1 VAKTDPSIELARDIG
16 SFAYDPLKHA
26 RYAFPWGE
34 PGPLE
39 NVQGP
44 RVWQRG
50 LKETI
55 RDHLANPETRF
66 TPCRIAVATG
76 HGVGKSAEI
85 GMLSKWALDCW
96 VDARVVITAN
106 TETQLT
112 TKTSP
117 EVNKWHKL
125 AITRDWFKAATMKI
139 SSKEPGHEDS
149 WRLDFVTWSANNT
162 EAFAGLHNVGRLILV
177 MMDEGSGIDDKVHEV
192 TQGALTDENT
202 VIIWIVFGN
211 PTKNT
216 GWFRECFGK
225 RRNLWYTLQL
235 DSRDVEGTN
244 KDYLAELVETYG
256 EDNDIVKSRVL
267 GQFPSAS
274 SMQFISSDLVDAAQ
288 AREVEPL
295 PTDPLIYGVDCA
307 RQGDDSSVLAK
318 RCGRDAKS
326 RPWKRWNKL
335 DSMTLAGDIARE
347 AEAEKPDAI
356 FVDAGNIGAA
366 VIDRLRQLGF
376 ENVHEVWFG
385 GGERDVVLPGNLR
398 FRAANKR
405 TEMGIR
411 LRNWLEVGAIPDD
424 QIIKDDLIGV
434 EYGFGRDET
443 TLQLERK
450 KDMKARGLAS
460 PDNMDALGCTF
471 AEPVMPKALPEYLRP
486 ARSASLR
493 ENEPDVYADL
503 YRR

>member
-1 VAKTDPSIELARDIG
+1 MARADPQIELARDIG
-16 SFAYDPLKHA
+16 AMAYDPLKHA
-26 RYAFPWGE
+26 LYAFPWGE
-34 PGPLE
+34 HGTPLE
-39 NVQGP
+39 KVSGP

-55 RDHLANPETRF
+55 RDHLADPATRF
-66 TPCRIAVATG
+66 TPCRVAVATG

-117 EVNKWHKL
+117 EVSKWHKL
-125 AITRDWFKAATMKI
+125 AITRDWFKSATMKI
-139 SSKEPGHEDS
+139 SSKEVGHEDS

-202 VIIWIVFGN
+202 VIIWVVFGN
-211 PTKNT
+211 PTKNI

-244 KDYLAELVETYG
+244 KAYLDELVDTYG
-256 EDNDIVKSRVL
+256 IDNDIVKSRVL

-274 SMQFISSDLVDAAQ
+274 SMQFISSVVAAN
-288 AREVEPL
+288 ARGRIVEPL
-295 PTDPLIYGVDCA
+295 PTDPLVYGLDCA
-307 RQGDDSSVLAK
+307 RYGDDSSVLAK
-318 RCGRDAKS
+318 RIGRDAKS
-326 RPWKRWNKL
+326 KPWRRWQGV
-335 DSMTLAGDIARE
+335 DAMTLAGDVARMAQE
-347 AEAEKPDAI
+347 EKPDAI

-366 VIDRLRQLGF
+366 VIDRLRQL
-376 ENVHEVWFG
+376 EIPNVFEVWFG
-385 GGERDVVLPGNLR
+385 GAGKDVELPGNLR
-398 FRAANKR
+398 FRVANKR
-405 TEMGIR
+405 TEMWVR
-411 LRNWLEVGAIPDD
+411 MRNWLEGGSIPDE
-424 QIIKDDLIGV
+424 QVIEDDLIGT
-434 EYGFGRDET
+434 EYGYGRDET
-443 TLQLERK
+443 TLTLEK
-450 KDMKARGLAS
+450 KEHMKARGLAS
-460 PDNMDALGCTF
+460 PDNGDALACTF
-471 AEPVMPKALPEYLRP
+471 AEVVMPRKLPGYLEIATRR
-486 ARSASLR
+486 ADDD
-493 ENEPDVYADL
+493 EPNIYRDL
-503 YRR
+503 YA